1 MKPKMIETRC
11 VTPEDADR
19 LLEIYSYYVK
29 NTAISFEYEVP
40 SIEEFR
46 ERIVNI
52 TKKYPYICAI
62 VDGTIIGYAYAG
74 VFHARK
80 AYEHSVELS
89 IYVELEKRRGG
100 CGRILYNVLEEMLK
114 KQGIK
119 NLYAC
124 IAVPPKKADEYL
136 NFDSVKFHKKMGFKL
151 AGHFHA
157 CGKKFDRWYDM
168 VYMEKIISAGI

>member
-1 MKPKMIETRC
+1 MIMKMIEIRT
-11 VTPEDADR
+11 VTPDDAER

-62 VDGTIIGYAYAG
+62 SDGVIIGYAYAG

-89 IYVELEKRRGG
+89 IYVDLERRRGG
-100 CGRILYNVLEEMLK
+100 CGRALYDALGERLK
-114 KQGIK
+114 AQGIK
-119 NLYAC
+119 NLYAGV
-124 IAVPPKKADEYL
+124 ALPPKKEDEYL
-136 NFDSVKFHKKMGFKL
+136 TFDSFKFHKKMGFKKV
-151 AGHFHA
+151 GHFRA
-157 CGKKFDRWYDM
+157 CGIKFGRWYDL
-168 VYMEKIISAGI
+168 VYMEKII

>member
-1 MKPKMIETRC
+1 MIEICAVR
-11 VTPEDADR
+11 PENAER

-40 SIEEFR
+40 FLEEFR

-52 TKKYPYICAI
+52 SKKYPYICAI

-74 VFHARK
+74 VFHVRE
-80 AYEHSVELS
+80 AYKHSVELS
-89 IYVELEKRRGG
+89 IYVYLERRSGG
-100 CGRILYNVLEEMLK
+100 CGRALYDALEERLK
-114 KQGIK
+114 AQGIK

-136 NFDSVKFHKKMGFKL
+136 SFDSMKFHKKMGFKL

-168 VYMEKIISAGI
+168 IYMEKII

>member
-1 MKPKMIETRC
+1 MKMIEIRT
-11 VTPEDADR
+11 VTPDDAER

-62 VDGTIIGYAYAG
+62 SDGVIIGYAYAG

-89 IYVELEKRRGG
+89 IYVDLERRRGG
-100 CGRILYNVLEEMLK
+100 CGRALYDALGERLK
-114 KQGIK
+114 AQGIK
-119 NLYAC
+119 TLYAGV
-124 IAVPPKKADEYL
+124 ALPPKKEDEYL
-136 NFDSVKFHKKMGFKL
+136 TFDSLKFHKKMGFKL
-151 AGHFHA
+151 VGRFHA
-157 CGKKFDRWYDM
+157 CGIKFGRWYDL
-168 VYMEKIISAGI
+168 VYMEKII

>member
-1 MKPKMIETRC
+1 MIEIRT
-11 VTPEDADR
+11 VTPEDAER

-40 SIEEFR
+40 SLEEFR

-52 TKKYPYICAI
+52 SKKYPYICAI
-62 VDGTIIGYAYAG
+62 ADEKIIGYAYAG
-74 VFHARK
+74 VFHERE
-80 AYEHSVELS
+80 AYRHSVELS
-89 IYVELEKRRGG
+89 IYVDLERRRGG
-100 CGRILYNVLEEMLK
+100 CGRALYAALEERLK

-136 NFDSVKFHKKMGFKL
+136 TFDSMKFHKKMGYKI
-151 AGHFHA
+151 AGHFHS
-157 CGKKFDRWYDM
+157 CGIKFNKWYDM
-168 VYMEKIISAGI
+168 IYMEKLLHE

>member
-1 MKPKMIETRC
+1 MIEIRP
-11 VTPEDADR
+11 VKPEDAER

-40 SIEEFR
+40 SVEEFR

-52 TKKYPYICAI
+52 SKKYPYICA
-62 VDGTIIGYAYAG
+62 VADGKIIGYAYAG
-74 VFHARK
+74 VFHERE
-80 AYEHSVELS
+80 AYRHSVELS
-89 IYVELEKRRGG
+89 IYIYQERRRNG
-100 CGRILYNVLEEMLK
+100 CGRVLYNALEERLK

-136 NFDSVKFHKKMGFKL
+136 TFDSMKFHKKMGYKI

-157 CGKKFDRWYDM
+157 CGIKFDRWYDM
-168 VYMEKIISAGI
+168 IYMEKIL

>member
-1 MKPKMIETRC
+1 MIEIC
-11 VTPEDADR
+11 SVTPDDAER

-40 SIEEFR
+40 SLEEFR
-46 ERIVNI
+46 QRIVNI
-52 TKKYPYICAI
+52 SKKYPYICAI

-74 VFHARK
+74 VFHERE
-80 AYEHSVELS
+80 AYRHSVELS
-89 IYVELEKRRGG
+89 IYVDLERRRGG
-100 CGRILYNVLEEMLK
+100 CGRSLYGALEERLK
-114 KQGIK
+114 AQGIK

-136 NFDSVKFHKKMGFKL
+136 TFGSMKFHRKMGFKT

-157 CGKKFDRWYDM
+157 CGIKFGRWYDM
-168 VYMEKIISAGI
+168 IYMEKIL

>member
-46 ERIVNI
+46 KRIVNV

-89 IYVELEKRRGG
+89 IYVDLEKRRDG

-124 IAVPPKKADEYL
+124 IAVPLKKEDEYL
-136 NFDSVKFHKKMGFKL
+136 TFDSVKFHKKMGFKL

-168 VYMEKIISAGI
+168 VYMEKII